1 MCLLLLTLLKKVR
14 GDTQGL
20 SPLRKGGLMMVL
32 INDQKSRLEPTM
44 ETNLGSPITSYPVS
58 SWVAYAFVM
67 IVSQLLIHARMR

>member
-1 MCLLLLTLLKKVR
+1 VSLVVDLVEEGEGRHTRLIPVKK
-14 GDTQGL
+14 GW
-20 SPLRKGGLMMVL
+20 LMMVL

-58 SWVAYAFVM
+58 SWVAYSFVM